1 MFFFNFFFL
10 AKSTVYKERKYPK
23 KSNFFFGLV
32 LIMAILKIHFLSP
45 PIFSAAD
52 FSKALRLLLM
62 TILLLTHAH
71 ICKTPQQ
78 VSDGV
83 MGNFFQKIPTVVIKI
98 QLYIPILRPKYNL
111 RQSLTCFFSL
121 KKKHT

>member
-10 AKSTVYKERKYPK
+10 AKSTVYTKRKYPK
-23 KSNFFFGLV
+23 KIELFFRLGFDGNFKNPFF
-32 LIMAILKIHFLSP
+32 SP

-62 TILLLTHAH
+62 TILLLNHAH
-71 ICKTPQQ
+71 ISKTPQQ

-83 MGNFFQKIPTVVIKI
+83 MGNFFQKNS
-98 QLYIPILRPKYNL
+98 Y
-111 RQSLTCFFSL
+111 
-121 KKKHT
+121 